1 MKTWETYRV
10 TEERQR
16 RELGKLSMRYFGA
29 FLSNLRSNADLSLEE
44 LARLVETSRS
54 TLSRIENNEVPQPFK
69 GPIRKLLICI
79 AELLCTSRVETERYL
94 NLAGI
99 ERSLLTETEEI
110 QLGFAP
116 QIARGR
122 PEEIPELERVEKIYE
137 HLLKKL
143 EARELE
149 LGVSN
154 APPNLKL
161 KAQEY
166 SNTLQEI
173 RKRLDKLNDRS
184 DPTETETPPAVHTQS
199 VQTIG
204 ERIVVGN
211 QYAEEHQELLKT
223 SSLYTLA
230 SENARWL
237 MQLAN
242 VERFAVDDCILLANS
257 EDFKGWEPH
266 DIKTTILTTPLP
278 IPDDLASL
286 RKEKLPAIE
295 KHYFNAPHYRLVSA
309 TPAFSELDHLKIVL
323 APLGFYD
330 YFSLNPF
337 FDEPL
342 LTALDGSKVSIR
354 QKYGNTALTYSST
367 DKGTSLIPA
376 PISIQCLVITED
388 QQIILMQRS
397 LSVAFYPNHWSA
409 SFEETMNAPAT
420 NREGIPT
427 QKGDADFFAGAIRGL
442 DEEFALAEDTVESVK
457 VLSLNVEYLT
467 FSVDAITLIKLNL
480 TAEEIKQSW
489 LLRARHREEASRFAT
504 LRTELNSVIDK
515 LFSRTLWHPT
525 SRMRLIQFL
534 FHTYGID
541 AVAKAIKAKRSVLQE
556 QNRA

>member
-1 MKTWETYRV
+1 MEM
-10 TEERQR
+10 
-16 RELGKLSMRYFGA
+16 GKLSMRYFGV
-29 FLSNLRSNADLSLEE
+29 FLANLRSSANLSLEE
-44 LARLVETSRS
+44 LASLVGTGRS
-54 TLSRIENNEVPQPFK
+54 TISRIENNEVPHPFK
-69 GPIRKLLICI
+69 GSIRKVLLCV
-79 AELLCTSRVETERYL
+79 AELLCTSRTETERYL

-99 ERSLLTETEEI
+99 EHSLLTEFEQI
-110 QLGFAP
+110 QLGFVP
-116 QIARGR
+116 YISKGS
-122 PEEIPELERVEKIYE
+122 PEEIAELERVEKIFAQ
-137 HLLKKL
+137 LLKGL
-143 EARELE
+143 ETRELE

-154 APPNLKL
+154 APPHLKL
-161 KAQEY
+161 KTQEY
-166 SNTLQEI
+166 HNSLQEI
-173 RKRLDKLNDRS
+173 RKRLDRLYNRD
-184 DPTETETPPAVHTQS
+184 DPMDIPTIPVAQVLYAER
-199 VQTIG
+199 IG

-211 QYAEEHQELLKT
+211 QYGEEQHNALKA

-237 MQLAN
+237 MQVAN

-257 EDFKGWEPH
+257 ENFRGWEPH
-266 DIKTTILTTPLP
+266 EIRTTILTTPLP

-309 TPAFSELDHLKIVL
+309 TPAFSELDHLKIIL

-342 LTALDGSKVSIR
+342 LTALDGSNISIR

-376 PISIQCLVITED
+376 PISIQCLVVTED

-420 NREGIPT
+420 NREGNPT
-427 QKGDADFFAGAIRGL
+427 QKGDADFFAGVIRGL
-442 DEEFALAEDTVESVK
+442 DEEFAISEDAVESVK

-467 FSVDAITLIKLNL
+467 LSVDVITAIKLNL
-480 TAEEIKQSW
+480 EAEEIRQGW
-489 LLRARHREEASRFAT
+489 LLQAPHREEASRFALVST
-504 LRTELNSVIDK
+504 DLTSVVDK
-515 LFSRTLWHPT
+515 LHSRTLWHPT

-541 AVAKAIKAKRSVLQE
+541 PVAKAIKAKKEIPSG
-556 QNRA
+556 